1 MFCIGVRYLEGIAKV
16 IEELGQMILAKDIE
30 IEKQQEE
37 INALK
42 RKIELV
48 EQYLDTYDTFYNEKT
63 K

>member
-1 MFCIGVRYLEGIAKV
+1 MEGIAKV